1 MALPRTTAAVPER
14 CAQTRRARCIASPD
28 REPLPMTDPR
38 LSAVERFYDFHPINA
53 KQILDAVAARGIAPE
68 AITEAVLQQHDQD
81 HYGGTAATDRL
92 IAEAAVRADDV
103 VLDICSGMGGPARY
117 LAWKTD
123 CDVTGLDL
131 TASRVQGAGEL
142 TRLAGL
148 ADRVRFV
155 HGNALEMPFDDASF
169 TLAIAQEA
177 FAHIPDKP
185 RLLAECARV
194 LQPGGRLVF
203 SDILHR
209 GDLSAHDAQRLL
221 DGMTFSE
228 IETLDGYAQHL
239 GACGMTIVQ
248 RLDLTAEWTRILVE
262 RHAMYRSLEPDTV
275 ARLGRE
281 HFERYDRAYEHFV
294 GLYRSGVLAGALIH
308 AVRGR

>member
-1 MALPRTTAAVPER
+1 MTD
-14 CAQTRRARCIASPD
+14 RRAN
-28 REPLPMTDPR
+28 
-38 LSAVERFYDFHPINA
+38 AVERFYDFHPINA
-53 KQILDAVAARGIAPE
+53 RQILDAVAARGIAPD
-68 AITEAVLQQHDQD
+68 AITEEVLQQHDQD

-92 IAEAAVRADDV
+92 IVEAAVRAEDV
-103 VLDICSGMGGPARY
+103 VLDVCSGMGGPARY
-117 LAWKTD
+117 LAWKTG

-131 TASRVQGAGEL
+131 TASRVEGATEL

-148 ADRVRFV
+148 SGSVRFV
-155 HGNALEMPFDDASF
+155 HGNALDMPFQDASF
-169 TLAIAQEA
+169 TLAIAQES

-209 GDLSAHDAQRLL
+209 GNLSAHDAQRLFE
-221 DGMTFSE
+221 GMTFSE
-228 IETLDGYAQHL
+228 IETLDGYAEQL
-239 GACGMTIVQ
+239 SLRGMAVV
-248 RLDLTAEWTRILVE
+248 RLFDLTEEWTRILVE
-262 RHAMYRSLEPDTV
+262 RHAMYRSLESHTV

-294 GLYRSGVLAGALIH
+294 GLYQSGVLAGALIH
-308 AVRGR
+308 AVKAR

>member
-1 MALPRTTAAVPER
+1 
-14 CAQTRRARCIASPD
+14 
-28 REPLPMTDPR
+28 MTDLR
-38 LSAVERFYDFHPINA
+38 LDAVERFYDFHPINA
-53 KQILDAVAARGIAPE
+53 KQILDAVVARSIAPD

-92 IAEAAVRADDV
+92 IAEAAVRAEDV
-103 VLDICSGMGGPARY
+103 VLDVCSGMGGPARY
-117 LAWKTD
+117 LAWKTGS
-123 CDVTGLDL
+123 DVTGLDL
-131 TASRVQGAGEL
+131 TASRVEGATEL
-142 TRLAGL
+142 TRVAGL
-148 ADRVRFV
+148 SDSVRFV
-155 HGNALEMPFDDASF
+155 HGNALDMPFPDASF

-209 GDLSAHDAQRLL
+209 GNLSADDAHRLL
-221 DGMTFSE
+221 EGMTFSE
-228 IETLDGYAQHL
+228 IETADGYAEQL
-239 GACGMTIVQ
+239 SLRGMAVV
-248 RLDLTAEWTRILVE
+248 RLSDLTEEWTRILIE
-262 RHAMYRSLEPDTV
+262 RHAMYRSLESDTV

-294 GLYRSGVLAGALIH
+294 GLYQTGVLAGALIH
-308 AVRGR
+308 AVKAG

>member
-1 MALPRTTAAVPER
+1 
-14 CAQTRRARCIASPD
+14 
-28 REPLPMTDPR
+28 MTDRR
-38 LSAVERFYDFHPINA
+38 LDAVERFYDFHPINA
-53 KQILDAVAARGIAPE
+53 KQILDAVAARGIAPG

-92 IAEAAVRADDV
+92 IAEAAVRAEDV
-103 VLDICSGMGGPARY
+103 VLDVCCGMGGPARY
-117 LAWKTD
+117 LAWKTG

-131 TASRVQGAGEL
+131 TASRVEGAIEL
-142 TRLAGL
+142 TRVAGL
-148 ADRVRFV
+148 SNSVRFV
-155 HGNALEMPFDDASF
+155 HGNALDMPFANGAF

-209 GDLSAHDAQRLL
+209 GNLSLHDAQQLSE
-221 DGMTFSE
+221 GMTFSE
-228 IETLDGYAQHL
+228 IETLDGYAEQL
-239 GACGMTIVQ
+239 SSRGMAVV
-248 RLDLTAEWTRILVE
+248 RLLDLTQEWTRILVE
-262 RHAMYRSLEPDTV
+262 RHAMYRSLEAQTI

-294 GLYRSGVLAGALIH
+294 ELYRSGVLTGALIH
-308 AVRGR
+308 AVKAQ

>member
-1 MALPRTTAAVPER
+1 VNP
-14 CAQTRRARCIASPD
+14 
-28 REPLPMTDPR
+28 
-38 LSAVERFYDFHPINA
+38 VERFYDFHPINA
-53 KQILDAVAARGIAPE
+53 RQILDAVAARGIARDAISEE
-68 AITEAVLQQHDQD
+68 ALQQHDQD

-103 VLDICSGMGGPARY
+103 VIDVCSGMGGPARY
-117 LAWKTD
+117 LAWKTG

-131 TASRVQGAGEL
+131 TASRVAGATEL
-142 TRLAGL
+142 TELAGL
-148 ADRVRFV
+148 SGSVRFV
-155 HGNALEMPFDDASF
+155 HGNALEMPFEDASF

-194 LQPGGRLVF
+194 LGPRGRLVF

-209 GDLSAHDAQRLL
+209 GTLSGEDRQRLFE
-221 DGMTFSE
+221 GMAFSE
-228 IETLDGYAQHL
+228 IATVDEYAAQL
-239 GACGMTIVQ
+239 RSCGMEVVRCT
-248 RLDLTAEWTRILVE
+248 DLAEEWTRILVE
-262 RHAMYRSLEPDTV
+262 RHAMYRSLEAQTV

-281 HFERYDRAYEHFV
+281 HFERYDRAYDHFV

-308 AVRGR
+308 ARKGG

>member
-1 MALPRTTAAVPER
+1 
-14 CAQTRRARCIASPD
+14 
-28 REPLPMTDPR
+28 MTDLR
-38 LSAVERFYDFHPINA
+38 LDAVERFYDFHPINA
-53 KQILDAVAARGIAPE
+53 KQILDAVVARGIAPD

-92 IAEAAVRADDV
+92 ISEAAVRAEDV
-103 VLDICSGMGGPARY
+103 VLDVCSGMGGPARY
-117 LAWKTD
+117 LAWKTG

-131 TASRVQGAGEL
+131 TASRVDGATEL
-142 TRLAGL
+142 TRVAGL
-148 ADRVRFV
+148 SDSVRFV
-155 HGNALEMPFDDASF
+155 HGNALDMPFPDASF

-209 GDLSAHDAQRLL
+209 GNLSADDAQRLL
-221 DGMTFSE
+221 EGMTFSE
-228 IETLDGYAQHL
+228 IETADGYAEQL
-239 GACGMTIVQ
+239 SLRGMAVV
-248 RLDLTAEWTRILVE
+248 RLSDLTEEWTRILIE
-262 RHAMYRSLEPDTV
+262 RHAMYRSLESDTV

-294 GLYRSGVLAGALIH
+294 GLYQTGVLAGALIH
-308 AVRGR
+308 AVKAG